1 MKARNFIMAFLFA
14 LSTIGLAQA
23 QTVVSREFPLCFRW
37 DNPHYDKTYLE
48 NESVEKELFGFV
60 DSLETTKIEQIII
73 ETYASPEGAIYRNNE
88 LCKQR
93 AAELK
98 WLLLKRFPETRG
110 KFMLRSAGESWAKLR
125 ERVANDKKIS
135 DASREKI
142 LRILDDN
149 TISLDTRKYRL
160 SKTLGTDPKV
170 GDLWLYL
177 LRYHYRYIRCGAIVI
192 VVVRDTTA
200 VDTAAPSA
208 DAAAH
213 SADAAASSV
222 IPSEA
227 KEPAPS
233 VIPSEAKESA
243 EAKEPADT
251 VAAKPLIDST
261 LSQTLPPETTQEE
274 SGQTADIKPV
284 KRHERKPLLGISTNL
299 IYDATYIPHYGF
311 TSIPSLSLEYYPY
324 NGRWTIGAD
333 VEWPMW
339 RHWDTHDFM
348 QINNITLWVRRYFSP
363 DLQLYKGAY
372 LFGNVN
378 AVQYGIGWDD
388 KGWEGEGLG
397 GSLGI
402 GYKKYFGNSRFYFDT
417 GLAAGVFW
425 SQYDPYV
432 WGNEA
437 TGWYYYD
444 YAGKPE
450 DFRERGKRLLWFGPT
465 RLYFSIGYDLLMRKK
480 R

>member
-1 MKARNFIMAFLFA
+1 MSFITSIL
-14 LSTIGLAQA
+14 LASA
-23 QTVVSREFPLCFRW
+23 TAVNASGSVSESNPVVREFPVCFRW

-73 ETYASPEGAIYRNNE
+73 ETYASPEGAIYHNNE

-125 ERVANDKKIS
+125 ERVANDKNIS

-208 DAAAH
+208 DAAAPPRP
-213 SADAAASSV
+213 V
-222 IPSEA
+222 IPS
-227 KEPAPS
+227 APS
-233 VIPSEAKESA
+233 VIPSEAKEPSDTTA
-243 EAKEPADT
+243 PA
-251 VAAKPLIDST
+251 VAPKPLTDST
-261 LSQTLPPETTQEE
+261 LTQTLPPYSAQAE
-274 SGQTADIKPV
+274 SGQMVDNKPV
-284 KRHERKPLLGISTNL
+284 KRHSRVPLLGVSTNL
-299 IYDATYIPHYGF
+299 LYDATYIPHYGF

-363 DLQLYKGAY
+363 DLHLYKGAY